1 LKGLRRIWDAG
12 LCHFC
17 GRGVI
22 SGIVP
27 AYLSSFVALM
37 AANTLTLFSK
47 GLKAQSEKET
57 NP

>member
-1 LKGLRRIWDAG
+1 LSFRGL
-12 LCHFC
+12 
-17 GRGVI
+17 GVI

-27 AYLSSFVALM
+27 AYLSSFVALI

-57 NP
+57 IP